1 MHHSRKK
8 QSAYYFDEDMDTIEA
23 LRREIEEKEAEL
35 VQLRARLVEAE
46 KLGVE
51 DGRDGVEGEWKW
63 PLEESDYERY
73 SRQMIVPNFGL
84 QGIYLPYIA
93 IDEGWILTLRNIG
106 QLNIKHARV
115 LLVGA
120 GGLGCPAAAYL
131 AGAGV
136 GTLGLVDG
144 DAVEVSN
151 LHRQVAHSTSRV
163 GMMKVDSAVTYLKG

>member
-1 MHHSRKK
+1 M
-8 QSAYYFDEDMDTIEA
+8 DMIEA
-23 LRREIEEKEAEL
+23 LRKEIEAKEAEL

-46 KLGVE
+46 KLSVGS
-51 DGRDGVEGEWKW
+51 DRDGVEGEWKW
-63 PLEESDYERY
+63 PLEERDYERY

-84 QGIYLPYIA
+84 QGTYLFCHKTQTQMNH
-93 IDEGWILTLRNIG
+93 ILTCGIIG
-106 QLNIKHARV
+106 QLNIKHAKV

-151 LHRQVAHSTSRV
+151 LHRQVAHATSRV